1 MGLCRTSVEISSETD
16 RRQALWEWGAGW
28 GIRLEPDTKVGVQK
42 DKEPKACRGALGG
55 RWVGAG
61 TGRWDTASNKCWVGA
76 NYLPIILTSFA
87 TCEADG
93 PYEPNMP
100 GPNVVFIGIFNN
112 YQVYYVSLGIK
123 CKKGNSHF
131 KTLL

>member
-28 GIRLEPDTKVGVQK
+28 GIRLESDTEVGVQK
-42 DKEPKACRGALGG
+42 DKEPKLAGV

-61 TGRWDTASNKCWVGA
+61 TRRSDTARNKCWVGA
-76 NYLPIILTSFA
+76 NYPPIILTSFA
-87 TCEADG
+87 TCEAGG

-100 GPNVVFIGIFNN
+100 DPKVGFYWHFQQLPSLL
-112 YQVYYVSLGIK
+112 YVSLSIK
-123 CKKGNSHF
+123 CKKR
-131 KTLL
+131 KPAY